1 MRVVAIDTETHLI
14 RPGRN
19 APELVC
25 VSWADD
31 SGAGLYDARQG
42 AQFVRTLLT
51 DDDVTIVG
59 HNIAFDLGVL
69 GAFEAQLLP
78 LIFAALAE
86 DRVTCTM
93 LRERL
98 GALAAGRL
106 HLPDQTTA
114 DGVELPAYSL
124 AGVEHRRFG
133 VDRSASKGTDA
144 WRMRYHELDG
154 VPLSEWPAEARDY
167 AVEDAAATLRVYHA
181 QAADADAERILADEY
196 RQARKAFPLRL
207 VEAWGLRT
215 DRAAVDAAAAE
226 ATATVDASDA
236 ELLACGVVRPD
247 GTQDMAALRAVVAA
261 DYAARGRQ
269 PPVTPTGAIRTD
281 ADTLRECV
289 SAPCVALVASQ
300 HARDLLS
307 DWLPLLRR
315 GETMPVHARFE
326 SLLENGRTSTRP
338 NLQNLPRKGVVR
350 PCFVP
355 RSGHVLCSVDYS
367 QLELC
372 ALAQVCLWIVGHS
385 SMADAIRRG
394 DDLHSRLGARIQGVS
409 YETFV
414 AAKKARDPAT
424 LAFRQVAKPVNFG
437 FGGGMGPER
446 MADAVWKQTG
456 VRVTKREAEKYRQA
470 WLSEWPEMVQYFRH
484 IRSIT
489 QQARTATLTQ
499 FLSGRVRGAC
509 SYTQAANGFFSALAN
524 DGAGDALFAVS
535 REMYAAPSSP
545 LWGSRIVS
553 FVHDEIVAEVPIDRA
568 HEAGERLSALMNEVM
583 QQWIPDVPI
592 SSEPALMSR
601 LHKGADT
608 VRDGSGRL
616 VVWEPT
622 A

>member
-1 MRVVAIDTETHLI
+1 M
-14 RPGRN
+14 
-19 APELVC
+19 
-25 VSWADD
+25 SWADD

-42 AQFVRTLLT
+42 AQFVRALLMSA
-51 DDDVTIVG
+51 DALIVG

-69 GAFEAQLLP
+69 GAFDPELLP
-78 LIFAALAE
+78 LIFSALAE
-86 DRVTCTM
+86 DRITCTM

-98 GALAAGRL
+98 GALAAGQLR
-106 HLPDQTTA
+106 LPDQVTA
-114 DGVELPAYSL
+114 DGVKLSAYSL

-133 VDRSASKGTDA
+133 VDRSGSKGVDA

-154 VPLSEWPAEARDY
+154 VPLSDWPAEARDY

-181 QAADADAERILADEY
+181 QTADADAVRVLADEY
-196 RQARKAFPLRL
+196 RQARKAFSLRL

-215 DRAAVDAAAAE
+215 DRTAVDAAAAE

-236 ELLACGVVRPD
+236 ELLAAGIVRAN
-247 GTQDMAALRAVVAA
+247 GTQDMTALRAVVAA
-261 DYAARGRQ
+261 DYAARKRP
-269 PPVTPTGAIRTD
+269 PPVTPTGAVKTD

-289 SAPCVALVASQ
+289 AAPCVALVASQ
-300 HARDLLS
+300 HARDFLS

-338 NLQNLPRKGVVR
+338 NVQNLPRKGGVR

-355 RSGHVLCSVDYS
+355 RVGHVFCSVDYN

-409 YETFV
+409 YETFL
-414 AAKKARDPAT
+414 ASKKARDPAT

-446 MADAVWKQTG
+446 MVDAVWKQTR
-456 VRVTKREAEKYRQA
+456 VRITEREAEAYRQA
-470 WLSEWPEMVQYFRH
+470 WLSEWPEMVSYFRH
-484 IRSIT
+484 VSGVT
-489 QQARTATLTQ
+489 KQDRTATLTQ
-499 FLSGRVRGAC
+499 FLSGRLRGAC
-509 SYTQAANGFFSALAN
+509 SFTQAANGYFSALAN
-524 DGAGDALFAVS
+524 DGAGDALCAVS
-535 REMYAAPSSP
+535 REMYAVPLSP
-545 LWGSRIVS
+545 LYGSRIVS
-553 FVHDEIVAEVPIDRA
+553 FPHDEIVAEVPIDRA
-568 HEAGERLSALMNEVM
+568 HEAGERLSEVMNEVM

-616 VVWEPT
+616 VVWEPAT
-622 A
+622 

>member
-1 MRVVAIDTETHLI
+1 MRVVCIDTETHLI
-14 RPGRN
+14 RPGKN

-31 SGAGLYDARQG
+31 SGAGIYSASEG
-42 AQFVRTLLT
+42 AGFVRDLLT

-69 GAFEAQLLP
+69 GAFAPELLP

-86 DRVTCTM
+86 DRVTDTM

-98 GALAAGRL
+98 GALASGRL
-106 HLPDQTTA
+106 RLPDQVTA
-114 DGVELPAYSL
+114 SGAKLSAYSL

-133 VDRSASKGTDA
+133 VDRSGSKGVDA

-154 VPLSEWPAEARDY
+154 VPLSDWPAEARDY

-181 QAADADAERILADEY
+181 QAADADAGRILADEY
-196 RQARKAFPLRL
+196 RQARKAFALRL

-215 DRAAVDAAAAE
+215 DRAAIDAAAAE

-236 ELLACGVVRPD
+236 ELLAVGILRPN

-261 DYAARGRQ
+261 DYAARGV
-269 PPVTPTGAIRTD
+269 PHPSTPTGAVRTD
-281 ADTLRECV
+281 ADTLREC
-289 SAPCVALVASQ
+289 SAAPCVALVASQ
-300 HARDLLS
+300 NARDFLS

-338 NLQNLPRKGVVR
+338 NVQNLPRKGSVR

-355 RSGHVLCSVDYS
+355 RSRMVYCSVDYN

-385 SMADAIRRG
+385 AMADAIRRG

-409 YETFV
+409 YETFL

-437 FGGGMGPER
+437 FGGGMGPSR
-446 MADAVWKQTG
+446 MVDAVWKQTR
-456 VRVTKREAEKYRQA
+456 VRITEREAESYRRA
-470 WLSEWPEMVQYFRH
+470 WLSEWPEMVSYFRH
-484 IRSIT
+484 ISGIT
-489 QQARTATLTQ
+489 KAEGEATLTQ
-499 FLSGRVRGAC
+499 YVSGRLRGSC
-509 SYTQAANGFFSALAN
+509 SFTESANGYFSALAN

-535 REMYAAPSSP
+535 REMYAVPSSP
-545 LWGSRIVS
+545 LYGSRIVS
-553 FVHDEIVAEVPIDRA
+553 FPHDEIVAEVPMDRA
-568 HEAGERLSALMNEVM
+568 HAAAERLSALMNEVM
-583 QQWIPDVPI
+583 QRWIPDVPI

-608 VRDGSGRL
+608 VRDGNGRL
-616 VVWEPT
+616 MVWEPT

>member
-14 RPGRN
+14 RPGKN

-42 AQFVRTLLT
+42 AQFVRALLMSA
-51 DDDVTIVG
+51 DVTIVG

-69 GAFEAQLLP
+69 GAFDPKLLP

-86 DRVTCTM
+86 DRITCTM

-98 GALAAGRL
+98 GALAAGQLR
-106 HLPDQTTA
+106 LPDQVTA
-114 DGVELPAYSL
+114 DGAKLSAYSL

-133 VDRSASKGTDA
+133 TDRSASKGTDA

-154 VPLSEWPAEARDY
+154 VPLSDWPAEARDY

-181 QAADADAERILADEY
+181 QTADADAVRVLADEY
-196 RQARKAFPLRL
+196 RQGRKAFALRL

-236 ELLACGVVRPD
+236 ELLAAGIVRPN
-247 GTQDMAALRAVVAA
+247 GTQDMTALRAVVAA
-261 DYAARGRQ
+261 DFAARKRQ
-269 PPVTPTGAIRTD
+269 PPVTPTGAVKTD

-289 SAPCVALVASQ
+289 AAPCVALVASQ
-300 HARDLLS
+300 HARDFLS

-338 NLQNLPRKGVVR
+338 NVQNLPRKGGVR

-355 RSGHVLCSVDYS
+355 RVGHVFCSVDYN

-409 YETFV
+409 YETFL

-437 FGGGMGPER
+437 FGGGMGASS
-446 MADAVWKQTG
+446 MVDAVWKQTR
-456 VRVTKREAEKYRQA
+456 VRITEREAEAYRQA
-470 WLSEWPEMVQYFRH
+470 WLSEWPEMVSYFRH
-484 IRSIT
+484 VSGVT
-489 QQARTATLTQ
+489 KQDRTATLTQ
-499 FLSGRVRGAC
+499 FLSGRLRGAC
-509 SYTQAANGFFSALAN
+509 SFTQAANGYFSALAN
-524 DGAGDALFAVS
+524 DGAGDALCAVS
-535 REMYAAPSSP
+535 REMYAVPLSP
-545 LWGSRIVS
+545 LYGSRIVS
-553 FVHDEIVAEVPIDRA
+553 FPHDEIVAEVPIDRA
-568 HEAGERLSALMNEVM
+568 HEAGERLSEVMNEVM

-616 VVWEPT
+616 VVWEPAT
-622 A
+622 